1 MSLLSYAL
9 HCTYVHYNINQ
20 VVPDALL
27 DFAFNIMRSTF
38 SAGLQKTVYT
48 FTFDRFMSVTPA
60 LLNKLTEARRARSV
74 VVTTP
79 TSVKSFML
87 KYAELLDKLEAT
99 RLRKAERD
107 DDAIGTTAVTRG
119 MRRTLG
125 WRKASGAGV
134 DTVQDIDDL
143 RRQASVCTAILGVF
157 REGALILD
165 EVCMHNYLYSAYTT
179 HMLLHSMY

>member
-1 MSLLSYAL
+1 
-9 HCTYVHYNINQ
+9 
-20 VVPDALL
+20 
-27 DFAFNIMRSTF
+27 
-38 SAGLQKTVYT
+38 
-48 FTFDRFMSVTPA
+48 MSVTPA

-125 WRKASGAGV
+125 WRKASGAGI

-143 RRQASVCTAILGVF
+143 RRQASVCNAILGVF

-165 EVCMHNYLYSAYTT
+165 EVRSHSTASTISVYTLYVTIYSCAVEYVISASLRNAKT
-179 HMLLHSMY
+179 HCSSCVRVQHHRIH

>member
-1 MSLLSYAL
+1 
-9 HCTYVHYNINQ
+9 
-20 VVPDALL
+20 
-27 DFAFNIMRSTF
+27 MRSTF
-38 SAGLQKTVYT
+38 SSGLQKTVYT

-107 DDAIGTTAVTRG
+107 DDAIGTTAVSRG

-125 WRKASGAGV
+125 WRKASGASI

-143 RRQASVCTAILGVF
+143 RRQASVCAAILSVF

-165 EVCMHNYLYSAYTT
+165 EVCCYIYIVI
-179 HMLLHSMY
+179 